1 MQRGVPL
8 SGMSGRAVL
17 AMWLC
22 AVGAVLF
29 VIVTTLVGDLQGA
42 PDLRWRLS
50 AGGR

>member
-17 AMWLC
+17 PMWLC

-29 VIVTTLVGDLQGA
+29 VNVTTLVGDLQGA
-42 PDLRWRLS
+42 PDLRWLS
-50 AGGR
+50 AGGK